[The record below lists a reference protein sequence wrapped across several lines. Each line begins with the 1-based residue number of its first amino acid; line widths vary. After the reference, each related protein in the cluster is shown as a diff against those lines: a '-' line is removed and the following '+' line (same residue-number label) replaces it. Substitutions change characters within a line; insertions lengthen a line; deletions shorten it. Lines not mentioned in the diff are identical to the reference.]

1 MSEIE
6 VERQMEQLHEEIAKV
21 SEEMEAV
28 EELKEEIHHQQQE
41 QSQERK
47 WVNQVAVSTGILA
60 AFAAIGALQGNFMA
74 HEAMIYQVKAADHWS
89 YFQAKSTKR
98 HIQESS
104 ATILQSLEKPVP
116 QNITDEIARLEED
129 KKGIEAKARSLEKE
143 SKQYAEV
150 HQTFAYSVAALQVA
164 ISLGAV
170 ATLMRKKP
178 LWYVSLGLAAV
189 GVVVMASGFLSKPAH
204 VAEHSTSAA
213 EEQH

>member
-21 SEEMEAV
+21 AEEMEAV
-28 EELKEEIHHQQQE
+28 EELKEEIHHQQEE
-41 QSQERK
+41 QSLERK
-47 WVNQVAVSTGILA
+47 WVNQVALSTGILA
-60 AFAAIGALQGNFMA
+60 AFAAIGALQGNFMG
-74 HEAMIYQVKAADHWS
+74 HEAMIYQVKAADQWS

-104 ATILQSLEKPVP
+104 ATILQSLERPVP
-116 QNITDEIARLEED
+116 QTVNDEIARLEEE
-129 KKGIEAKARSLEKE
+129 KKGIEVKARALEKE

-150 HQTFAYSVAALQVA
+150 HQTFAYSVAAIQVA

-170 ATLMRKKP
+170 ATLVRKKP
-178 LWYVSLGLAAV
+178 LWYVSLGLAGV
-189 GVVVMASGFLSKPAH
+189 GVAFMVSGFLSKPHHA
-204 VAEHSTSAA
+204 AEHSTPAA